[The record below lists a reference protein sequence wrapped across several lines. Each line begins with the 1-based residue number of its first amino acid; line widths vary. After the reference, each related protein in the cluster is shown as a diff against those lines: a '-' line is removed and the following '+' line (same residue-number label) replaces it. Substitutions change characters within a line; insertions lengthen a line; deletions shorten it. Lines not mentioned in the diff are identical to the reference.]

1 MVMTMRRRELVLG
14 AVLGAALPGCAPSRR
29 DIELG
34 AELDGLVNDPL
45 QPLSGLSVLVQRQG
59 RTVYEA
65 QFGRRYIGAAAGGK
79 GDLPVTADTLFRVA
93 SLSKAALGL
102 GVMRLVDAG
111 QLDLEADLSE
121 ALGYKLRNPLYPD
134 VSLNARM
141 LLSHTSSI
149 TDEGGIAVPPGQTMQ
164 QLLLAAGSKCWA
176 RTRPG
181 SFFQYS
187 NLCYGLLAGLVERVS
202 GLRFDAFM
210 QQQVLGPLGMQGS
223 YDAAQLTPAQLANLA
238 TLYRKQGTDERWNA
252 AGPWVAQ
259 ADDFHAAPPRPQAG
273 LEGYVLG
280 SNGSLFGPQGRL
292 RTRVR
297 DLGAIAAMFNAGGL
311 LPSGQRYLAKA
322 SVDAMT
328 IERWRF
334 DEATANGDNFG
345 GEFQAWGLGL
355 QHYIDRSGPHFGDR
369 LVAQGG
375 LQAWGH
381 LGFSYGLQ
389 AGLMFEPASQSAIV
403 YVIGG
408 HSADPNENRGRFS
421 SYPDWEEQLH
431 QRLWDAAL
439 RQPG

>member
-1 MVMTMRRRELVLG
+1 MSLSRRDLLLGSAAGVLLL
-14 AVLGAALPGCAPSRR
+14 AGCAPSRR

-34 AELDGLVNDPL
+34 QELEALVNDPF

-65 QFGRRYIGAAAGGK
+65 QFGRRYIGPLGANA
-79 GDLPVTADTLFRVA
+79 DLPITPDTLFRVA
-93 SLSKAALGL
+93 SLSKAVLGL

-111 QLDLEADLSE
+111 KLDVEADISDV
-121 ALGYKLRNPLYPD
+121 LGYQLRNPNFPD
-134 VSLNARM
+134 VPLTPRM
-141 LLSHTSSI
+141 LLSHTSSL
-149 TDEGGIAVPPGQTMQ
+149 TDEGGLAVPIGGTMQ
-164 QLLLAAGSKCWA
+164 AHLAADSKNWA

-187 NLCYGLLAGLVERVS
+187 NFCYGLLASLIERAS
-202 GLRFDAFM
+202 GLRFDVFM
-210 QQQVLGPLGMQGS
+210 QQQVLGPLGMQGG
-223 YDAAQLTPAQLANLA
+223 YDAAQLTPQVQAQVAA
-238 TLYRKQGTDERWNA
+238 LYRKQGKDDVWNA

-259 ADDFHAAPPRPQAG
+259 ADDFRAEPPKPQPG

-297 DLGAIAAMFNAGGL
+297 DLGAITAMLNAGGVMAN
-311 LPSGQRYLAKA
+311 GQRFLSKA

-328 IERWRF
+328 TERWRF
-334 DEATANGDNFG
+334 DEAAKNGDNLG
-345 GEFQAWGLGL
+345 GEFQAWGMGL
-355 QHYIDRSGPHFGDR
+355 QHYIDRSAPHWGDR
-369 LVAQGG
+369 LVSQGA

-389 AGLMFEPASQSAIV
+389 AGLMFDPASQSAIV

-408 HSADPNENRGRFS
+408 HSAEPGANRGRFS
-421 SYPDWEEQLH
+421 SYPAWEEQVH

-439 RQPG
+439 KDRT